1 MGSNPTSP
9 IERDR
14 ATPISEPAQTPVRP
28 PEETARLLAF
38 TLVFTGVVTLALAIV
53 LSVIVGPVWLAIAVL
68 AVIDFVLAAM
78 FSSGRIG
85 PLAERRRAAASGDAA
100 AIAEADPGFNPYARE
115 D

>member
-9 IERDR
+9 LERDR

-38 TLVFTGVVTLALAIV
+38 TLVFTGIVTLALAIV
-53 LSVIVGPVWLAIAVL
+53 LSATVGPVWLAIAVL

-100 AIAEADPGFNPYARE
+100 AIAEADPDFNPYARE